1 MKKLLTLLGSFAL
14 IASSAAITVACKTP
28 SQEIKAAESDKAKK
42 GEKTK
47 EEKKVK
53 PVVTTTTA
61 KKQVKAKS
69 DAEIASELTRE
80 LFLLMDD
87 SNSKSKENKPTSSPE
102 DILKKQKEKAERSV
116 SLGTGSRRV
125 GNSSNNVVNDWL
137 KNFSSPKK

>member
-28 SQEIKAAESDKAKK
+28 SQEIKADESDKAKK
-42 GEKTK
+42 GEKIK

-53 PVVTTTTA
+53 PAAATSTVA

-69 DAEIASELTRE
+69 DAEIASELTKE
-80 LFLLMDD
+80 LFLLIGDKKPNED
-87 SNSKSKENKPTSSPE
+87 NKPTNETE

-116 SLGTGSRRV
+116 SVSRAPRSV
-125 GNSSNNVVNDWL
+125 NNENDSSLVSSWL
-137 KNFSSPKK
+137 KGING

>member
-28 SQEIKAAESDKAKK
+28 SQEIKADESDKAKK
-42 GEKTK
+42 GEAK
-47 EEKKVK
+47 EEKKAE
-53 PVVTTTTA
+53 PVVTTTTVA

-69 DAEIASELTRE
+69 DSEIASELTRE

-87 SNSKSKENKPTSSPE
+87 SKSIENKKPTNESE

-125 GNSSNNVVNDWL
+125 GNPSNNVVNDWL
-137 KNFSSPKK
+137 KNFSGFKK

>member
-28 SQEIKAAESDKAKK
+28 SQEIKADESDKAKK
-42 GEKTK
+42 GETK
-47 EEKKVK
+47 EEKKVE

-61 KKQVKAKS
+61 AKKEVKAKS

-87 SNSKSKENKPTSSPE
+87 SKSKSKENKPTSSPE
-102 DILKKQKEKAERSV
+102 DILKRQEENASRSV
-116 SLGTGSRRV
+116 SVSRAPRSV
-125 GNSSNNVVNDWL
+125 NNENDSSLVSSWL
-137 KNFSSPKK
+137 KGING

>member
-28 SQEIKAAESDKAKK
+28 SQEIKADESDKAKK

-47 EEKKVK
+47 EEKKTE
-53 PVVTTTTA
+53 PVVTTTIAA

-80 LFLLMDD
+80 LFLLMGDT
-87 SNSKSKENKPTSSPE
+87 NSKSKNNQSTSSTE
-102 DILKKQKEKAERSV
+102 DILKKQEENASRSV
-116 SLGTGSRRV
+116 SVSRAPRSV
-125 GNSSNNVVNDWL
+125 NNENDSSLVSSWL
-137 KNFSSPKK
+137 KGING

>member
-1 MKKLLTLLGSFAL
+1 MKKLLTLLGSSAL

-28 SQEIKAAESDKAKK
+28 SQEIKADESDKAKK
-42 GEKTK
+42 GETK
-47 EEKKVK
+47 EEKKAEPAAATSTV
-53 PVVTTTTA
+53 A
-61 KKQVKAKS
+61 KKEVKAKS

-87 SNSKSKENKPTSSPE
+87 TKPIDNKKPTNE
-102 DILKKQKEKAERSV
+102 TENILKKQKEKAERSV

-125 GNSSNNVVNDWL
+125 GNPSNNVVNDWL